1 MHTTSKNSFHKK
13 LLVSALQNTYAVRAS
28 ALAVLF
34 AASSFAAAPAEI
46 SSFAELVGSKPADD
60 IVLVQ
65 GAFYPYRPNTPV
77 TIDGNFK
84 STVNSENFHC
94 AVNSQRAVDVAVW
107 LSENKDLGN
116 YTVKFQNFG
125 VITDGENGIPVSAE
139 GGISGLSLSDSTE
152 FLRTTRNTTLDINN
166 VAFTDI
172 TSTENIINSIGDNGA
187 KGTVLFTHNYVGGLT
202 ITSPSTFMAVVEQ
215 WYGDLIVD
223 SSLFENMT
231 MDRAGVINA
240 YGGDVF
246 TQITNSKFTNISN
259 SANAYS
265 GVLNW
270 TGDEGSN
277 LTIIG
282 SEFTGNRSESAR
294 GASVYAKSLPGSNLI
309 ENTVFSGNTSK
320 GYGGAITIYNGYSQD
335 AVSELTIKDST
346 FTNNVSYA
354 SKTYRGGALAFMQSK
369 GLARNAQLNILAENS
384 DTVFSGNGTFVSDDA
399 YSSDALFVYNA
410 DINLSAAEGR
420 KVVFDDSIYG
430 YNSDGS
436 NTVVN
441 INKPDLEY
449 SYVYQDADGS
459 RTTVTKTAPAGG
471 EVRFNDSVYWADI
484 HTYGGTVSLLAP
496 EDADRTAV
504 YENTRLKTSHLTVE
518 ADTVLNLQDETPV
531 TEAAFNSM
539 QEAEIVALTMDAH
552 LQKVYLGDELT
563 LNGNLFVQPAV
574 NLETATSDTFTVG
587 GGAVTSTGGK
597 ILVNGWIV
605 TADKAS
611 NTVVNV
617 NLADDGDEELKSHF
631 GLASGGEKAY
641 GPVYVWDV
649 KYAGDGTYEFVRR
662 EPEPFV
668 YDNETPTPYS
678 DDPVPV
684 LTEDKPTDYNPD
696 VYAGQVV
703 SLALSVVQHAISD
716 TVFSETGVGSL
727 GFLNPDEKPERKEW
741 WGKVLGADLDL
752 DTKNFH
758 KIDMDYAIGMVGH
771 QFDPIKTGIGD
782 IEFGAYLGAA
792 SARARYSISKIRQ
805 NGAFAGG
812 SVLYKNGHAWAGAHA
827 NIGVMSNH
835 LKGLTDN
842 RASTPWI
849 GVGASVGYSFE
860 FPAARL
866 AVTPMVDVSYV
877 QVKSK
882 DFTTDLGADVKNSR
896 THSFEV
902 SPGLRIDKQFNN
914 GWTAGFNARYAF
926 VTKHDG
932 KTTAQYAGDELHAL
946 PTISNK
952 NYAEYGLSVK
962 KQSKNLG
969 FGLMLNRNDGGRRGW
984 SGMAR
989 VSYSF

>member
-1 MHTTSKNSFHKK
+1 VDETT
-13 LLVSALQNTYAVRAS
+13 
-28 ALAVLF
+28 
-34 AASSFAAAPAEI
+34 
-46 SSFAELVGSKPADD
+46 
-60 IVLVQ
+60 
-65 GAFYPYRPNTPV
+65 
-77 TIDGNFK
+77 
-84 STVNSENFHC
+84 
-94 AVNSQRAVDVAVW
+94 
-107 LSENKDLGN
+107 
-116 YTVKFQNFG
+116 
-125 VITDGENGIPVSAE
+125 GIPVSGT
-139 GGISGLSLSDSTE
+139 GGITGMNLSGSYLLSANENAKLELTGNVISNNKSNTYFILNYGATALS
-152 FLRTTRNTTLDINN
+152 
-166 VAFTDI
+166 
-172 TSTENIINSIGDNGA
+172 
-187 KGTVLFTHNYVGGLT
+187 TVLFTRNYVTDNDIQGPF
-202 ITSPSTFMAVVEQ
+202 IDSYNA
-215 WYGDLIVD
+215 DLIID
-223 SSLFENMT
+223 SSVFQKFS
-231 MDRAGVINA
+231 AGSGAVIRELYSGN
-240 YGGDVF
+240 F
-246 TQITNSKFTNISN
+246 LQISNSKFLDNQNRIISWEPYK
-259 SANAYS
+259 SQ
-265 GVLNW
+265 
-270 TGDEGSN
+270 N
-277 LTIIG
+277 LTILG
-282 SEFTGNRSESAR
+282 SEFRGNTGKVLY
-294 GASVYAKSLPGSNLI
+294 GAADFGGNHLI
-309 ENTVFSGNTSK
+309 ENSVFDGNASSSYGGAVEVFNGYYYYKNPSVLTVKDSVFTGNTAKSDSGESGGAIAFIQKAGFDANAVLNIISENANTTFSGNKTLASD
-320 GYGGAITIYNGYSQD
+320 GS
-335 AVSELTIKDST
+335 
-346 FTNNVSYA
+346 FT
-354 SKTYRGGALAFMQSK
+354 
-369 GLARNAQLNILAENS
+369 
-384 DTVFSGNGTFVSDDA
+384 
-399 YSSDALFVYNA
+399 SDAILVQNT
-410 DINLSAAEGR
+410 DINLNAAEG
-420 KVVFDDSIYG
+420 KAVVFDDAVNG
-430 YNSDGS
+430 YNYA
-436 NTVVN
+436 VN
-441 INKPDLEY
+441 INKPGLTYTYEY
-449 SYVYQDADGS
+449 WENDVK
-459 RTTVTKTAPAGG
+459 TEVTKDIPYAG
-471 EVRFNDSVYWADI
+471 EVRFNNAVNDADI
-484 HTYGGTVSLLAP
+484 HAYGGTITLLAA
-496 EDADRTAV
+496 ADSAPSAV
-504 YENTRLKTSHLTVE
+504 YENTRLKTSRLTVE
-518 ADTVLNLQDETPV
+518 GDTVLNLQNETPV
-531 TEAAFNSM
+531 TEAAFSSM
-539 QEAEIVALTMDAH
+539 QEAEILALTMGAH
-552 LQKVYLGDELT
+552 LQKVYLGSELT

-587 GGAVTSTGGK
+587 GGPVTSTGGK

-617 NLADDGDEELKSHF
+617 NLAADGDEELKSHF

-662 EPEPFV
+662 EPEPYV
-668 YDNETPTPYS
+668 YDNETTTPRS
-678 DDPVPV
+678 VDPVPV

-703 SLALSVVQHAISD
+703 SLGLSVVQHAISD

-727 GFLNPDEKPERKEW
+727 GFLTQDEKPERKEW

-771 QFDPIKTGIGD
+771 QFDPIKTGLGD

-827 NIGVMSNH
+827 NVGVMSNH

-842 RASTPWI
+842 RATTPWL
-849 GVGASVGYSFE
+849 GVGASLGYSFE
-860 FPAARL
+860 FQAAKL

-946 PTISNK
+946 PSISNK